1 MFMNTITTSKLHQL
15 LENDPVYLFGTGFV
29 SRMFCE
35 ALGDKRKYLTACL
48 VSVRNP
54 EKEQL
59 FKQSWPEMTVLALSE
74 DPVLEKN
81 APVLLAVHESLKEE
95 VGEILEQ
102 NGFSNLFWI
111 YPNVHDLVFDEI
123 IEETLLPVADILN
136 HQPENEFWIETRYL
150 AIKDYFESK
159 IEDRNLYEKGM
170 RLFSNPDTVKARAQ
184 QVGVLAESMKAYGFL
199 KEYPVLLDEQ
209 YRMIDGLHRLSL
221 ASYLGMKEIPCR
233 IVRSSAQYEKIIP
246 DNVRETDCVL
256 KESGF
261 SGSDFEL
268 LYKARKEMRSD
279 PKVTLVLPAYNVAG
293 YMDQCMESI
302 VGQTCS
308 ELEVI
313 LINDGSSDD
322 TGCVCRKWELRD
334 PRIRFI
340 DQENKG
346 VSACRNLGVLLAR
359 GEYTGFIDPDD
370 WVEADYV
377 NTLYQTALDNTAD
390 YVECDI
396 FRYNERTKK
405 EVRRSVYGKMGIP
418 YTLEEHMKYAPTASY
433 KSLFK
438 KTLWTDHKIQMPPCA
453 FESPAVYSLVLALA
467 KKVVNVKRP
476 LYHYRV
482 GRAGSLIE
490 VGYAAKD
497 GSANNTLGTEAME
510 YLLSEFQRVGL
521 YDTFKK
527 TLEELV
533 KYRLSDILA
542 TQFTRKLPEDYKETV
557 QNFKACIGKLFP
569 ESREFNYLNI
579 SGYNLNRTLVYLDNL
594 HDPSCRFNFS
604 SVIAIADTICRE
616 TNNQDAFPAFTHSN
630 RYRKMMIER
639 ELKGCF
645 FDILKEKKPEYLFL
659 DFIEE
664 RFDILNWN
672 GRLFTLSDALE
683 GADPAWLQ
691 SAERISRSSEVCTEL
706 WEKSF
711 LSFKQEVSHWSKATK
726 IVIVENYLSE
736 KLGDAAEQREF
747 DEIGEI
753 RKMNQI
759 LSVYYDYCRTHFPD
773 IIFVPAYTANLYFT
787 DQDYEYGAV
796 PSHLNEIVN
805 KTIAKMIADRI

>member
-1 MFMNTITTSKLHQL
+1 MNTITTSKLHQL

-48 VSVRNP
+48 VSIRNP

-150 AIKDYFESK
+150 AIKDYFERKS
-159 IEDRNLYEKGM
+159 EDRNLYEKGM
-170 RLFSNPDTVKARAQ
+170 RLFSNPDTVKARVH

-221 ASYLGMKEIPCR
+221 ASYLGIKEIPCR
-233 IVRSSAQYEKIIP
+233 IVRSSAQYEKIIL
-246 DNVRETDCVL
+246 DNVRETESVL

-261 SGSDFEL
+261 SGADFEL
-268 LYKARKEMRSD
+268 LEKARKEMRSD

-302 VGQTCS
+302 VSQTFS
-308 ELEVI
+308 KIEVI

-322 TGCVCRKWELRD
+322 TRCVCRKWELRD

-346 VSACRNLGVLLAR
+346 VSVSRNLGVLLAR
-359 GEYTGFIDPDD
+359 GEYIGFIDPDD

-377 NTLYQTALDNTAD
+377 NTLYQTALDNNAD

-604 SVIAIADTICRE
+604 CLAAIADRRRKENLPEVSIS
-616 TNNQDAFPAFTHSN
+616 HSN
-630 RYRKMMIER
+630 KYRCMMLER
-639 ELKGCF
+639 ERSGEFWK
-645 FDILKEKKPEYLFL
+645 ILEEKKPEYLFL

-664 RFDILNWN
+664 RFDLLEYEDH
-672 GRLFTLSDALE
+672 LFTLSDAME
-683 GADPAWLQ
+683 GAK
-691 SAERISRSSEVCTEL
+691 TEL
-706 WEKSF
+706 NGCSRRIPRESEEAENIWKEAFFFFEK
-711 LSFKQEVSHWSKATK
+711 EVEKISPETK
-726 IVIVENYLSE
+726 IVLVENYLSE
-736 KLGDAAEQREF
+736 KIGDAEKQEF
-747 DEIGEI
+747 YEEVDHI
-753 RKMNQI
+753 RKMNEI
-759 LSVYYDYCRTHFPD
+759 LRGYYDFAASRSTK
-773 IIFVPAYTANLYFT
+773 IIRVPAYQAPLYFT
-787 DQDYEYGAV
+787 DKEYEYGAV
-796 PSHLNEIVN
+796 PSHLNEVVN
-805 KTIAKMIADRI
+805 KTIAKMIAEIIFG